1 MTDAKRAQKVL
12 HSVKAHGIIHSR
24 HGAFGKRLSHSPL
37 KAVSRVRIP
46 YALPLKFQPL
56 YKGFFYCQILHQV
69 TFAIL
74 CPGVFSIQ
82 TSVSF
87 NSIFKSIPDGIFFN
101 TQKKACNEWFN
112 PLQALEY

>member
-46 YALPLKFQPL
+46 YALPFRTETNTQAFIDIESISVVVK
-56 YKGFFYCQILHQV
+56 YSLHLQQ
-69 TFAIL
+69 
-74 CPGVFSIQ
+74 VFSF
-82 TSVSF
+82 VRF
-87 NSIFKSIPDGIFFN
+87 L
-101 TQKKACNEWFN
+101 A
-112 PLQALEY
+112 